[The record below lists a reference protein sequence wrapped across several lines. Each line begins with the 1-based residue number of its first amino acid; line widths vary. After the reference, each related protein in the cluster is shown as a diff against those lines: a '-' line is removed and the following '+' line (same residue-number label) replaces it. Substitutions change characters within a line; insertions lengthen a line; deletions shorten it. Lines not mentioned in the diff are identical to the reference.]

1 MWILTVFLLA
11 AGGDR
16 AVNSYGLF
24 DSKEHC
30 VSVSQ
35 EVGKDLKESVSIA
48 KRFVN
53 EAIRT
58 APMIGRG
65 NSPINIKP
73 I

>member
-35 EVGKDLKESVSIA
+35 EVGKDLKQIEGINSILVCSKL
-48 KRFVN
+48 KRV
-53 EAIRT
+53 
-58 APMIGRG
+58 
-65 NSPINIKP
+65 
-73 I
+73 

>member
-24 DSKEHC
+24 DSLEHC

-35 EVGKDLKESVSIA
+35 EVGKDLKQIEGINSILVCS
-48 KRFVN
+48 KLKKV
-53 EAIRT
+53 
-58 APMIGRG
+58 
-65 NSPINIKP
+65 
-73 I
+73 

>member
-24 DSKEHC
+24 DSKEHY

-35 EVGKDLKESVSIA
+35 EVGKDLKQIEGINSILVCS
-48 KRFVN
+48 KLKKV
-53 EAIRT
+53 
-58 APMIGRG
+58 
-65 NSPINIKP
+65 
-73 I
+73 

>member
-35 EVGKDLKESVSIA
+35 EVEKDLKQFEGINSILVCS
-48 KRFVN
+48 KLKKV
-53 EAIRT
+53 
-58 APMIGRG
+58 
-65 NSPINIKP
+65 
-73 I
+73 